1 MYPSNGVG
9 ILLKLVDVLE
19 NALGVELADGIDAV
33 SETNLYVYVLLWHV
47 RTVFC

>member
-1 MYPSNGVG
+1 ML
-9 ILLKLVDVLE
+9 ILLILVHIVHEARSDE
-19 NALGVELADGIDAV
+19 FPDGIDAV